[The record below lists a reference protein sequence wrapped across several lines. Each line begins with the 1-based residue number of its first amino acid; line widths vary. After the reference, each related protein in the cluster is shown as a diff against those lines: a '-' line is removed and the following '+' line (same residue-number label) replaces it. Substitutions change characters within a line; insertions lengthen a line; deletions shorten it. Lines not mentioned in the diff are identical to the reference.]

1 MLFRLLGSADPRT
14 AIISLLLTV
23 PSILIALTVHEASH
37 GYMAYKLG
45 DPTARSLGRLT
56 LNPAKHLDLIGALA
70 MLIVGYGWAK
80 PVPVNARY
88 FKNARKGMALTA
100 LAGPLSNFILAM
112 LGLILYV
119 VVYRVAYV
127 FQTSSIYVIALSEF
141 LYYFFYINTVLA
153 VFNMIP
159 LPPFDGSRIFYVFLP
174 EKVYFNIMRYENY
187 IMIAVLIGF
196 MTGIL
201 DITPIVEFMINL
213 MIRLVG
219 ILI

>member
-56 LNPAKHLDLIGALA
+56 LNPAKHLDLIGAIA

-88 FKNARKGMALTA
+88 FKNARKGMAITA

-119 VVYRVAYV
+119 VVYRIAYV
-127 FQTSSIYVIALSEF
+127 FQISNIYIIALSSF

-196 MTGIL
+196 MTGIF
-201 DITPIVEFMINL
+201 DIAPIVDFMINL
-213 MIRLVG
+213 MIRLVE
-219 ILI
+219 IFI